1 MVSVTNFGSFPGV
14 RARTYG
20 TSITGVDIGEE
31 EKLLIFGE
39 SNPANGEASV
49 GEAVNA
55 PTPRA
60 INNNFG
66 QETELA
72 NALSLAR
79 GNGANPSFL
88 YGVGVRANWNEETF
102 NETNSGQLSNAPLFG
117 FESGTSGDTERI
129 SFERSDGRN
138 VSVNLVNVD
147 GTPGS
152 ALNIDTVND
161 DDVVTVNDDD
171 VVTVNVDVVTGNWSA
186 SSPGDYVATYQYAQK
201 NTETSKNGTLQ
212 DIPIVE
218 DTSRFKVFDST
229 ETFDPTDTANELD
242 VTFKYEDDLSTLS
255 APDTDE
261 IYVNP
266 LTAEYRAGSTPT
278 DEYKFYF
285 VVKDF
290 ENTFDDADGTVNEN
304 ETGIYAAITE
314 SQKVATNLDTKVNSL
329 RTEYKLVQGVTL
341 AQPNATQD
349 SGEPE
354 YDILSPAP
362 EYGDA
367 INNDAMYLFAPGR
380 EDGTAD
386 TILPAVAG
394 NFAGTTI
401 AEPIYGNSLS
411 GITELVQKFSKAERD
426 ELREE
431 HNVIPMKQLGSIS
444 IDGNTSTSTETDFA
458 RTFFVRRIVDRVIL
472 VSKVLGDAII
482 GSKNTEEN
490 RRILRDELRGQME
503 DLVDQNVIEANTENE
518 TNWYV
523 EVTDDGFDE
532 VGVEIGVKPVGVI
545 KRIDEEIIID
555 TSA

>member
-1 MVSVTNFGSFPGV
+1 
-14 RARTYG
+14 
-20 TSITGVDIGEE
+20 
-31 EKLLIFGE
+31 
-39 SNPANGEASV
+39 
-49 GEAVNA
+49 
-55 PTPRA
+55 
-60 INNNFG
+60 
-66 QETELA
+66 
-72 NALSLAR
+72 
-79 GNGANPSFL
+79 
-88 YGVGVRANWNEETF
+88 
-102 NETNSGQLSNAPLFG
+102 
-117 FESGTSGDTERI
+117 
-129 SFERSDGRN
+129 
-138 VSVNLVNVD
+138 
-147 GTPGS
+147 
-152 ALNIDTVND
+152 
-161 DDVVTVNDDD
+161 
-171 VVTVNVDVVTGNWSA
+171 
-186 SSPGDYVATYQYAQK
+186 
-201 NTETSKNGTLQ
+201 
-212 DIPIVE
+212 
-218 DTSRFKVFDST
+218 
-229 ETFDPTDTANELD
+229 
-242 VTFKYEDDLSTLS
+242 
-255 APDTDE
+255 
-261 IYVNP
+261 
-266 LTAEYRAGSTPT
+266 
-278 DEYKFYF
+278 

-411 GITELVQKFSKAERD
+411 GITELVQKLNKTERD

-482 GSKNTEEN
+482 GRKNTEEN
-490 RRILRDELRGQME
+490 RKILRDELRGQME

>member
-129 SFERSDGRN
+129 SFEYSDGGN
-138 VSVNLVNVD
+138 VSVNLVNQD
-147 GTPGS
+147 GTPS
-152 ALNIDTVND
+152 SPSTSD
-161 DDVVTVNDDD
+161 
-171 VVTVNVDVVTGNWSA
+171 TVNVDVVTGNWTA
-186 SSPGDYVATYQYAQK
+186 SSSGDYVATYQYAQN
-201 NTETSKNGTLQ
+201 NTETSKSGTLQ
-212 DIPIVE
+212 DESENDLIPIVE
-218 DTSRFKVFDST
+218 DTSRFRVFDT
-229 ETFDPTDTANELD
+229 TATLDTTGKFDPTDTANELD

-266 LTAEYRAGSTPT
+266 LTADYRADGTPT
-278 DEYKFYF
+278 DEYEFYF

-290 ENTFDDADGTVNEN
+290 DNTFDDADGAVNEN

-411 GITELVQKFSKAERD
+411 GITELVQKLNKTERD

-431 HNVIPMKQLGSIS
+431 HNVIPMKQLGTIS